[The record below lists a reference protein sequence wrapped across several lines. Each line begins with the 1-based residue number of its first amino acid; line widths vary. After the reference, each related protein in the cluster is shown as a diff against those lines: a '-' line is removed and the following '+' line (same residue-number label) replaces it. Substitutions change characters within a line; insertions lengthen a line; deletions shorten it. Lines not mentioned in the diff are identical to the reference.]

1 MNAAEHLQAADP
13 AGALKA
19 LTDEIKAKPGDSKLR
34 VFMAQLLC
42 VIGQWERALNQL
54 TVAAELDALAI
65 PMKQV
70 YGEAI
75 RCEGL
80 RADVFAG
87 KRTPMIFGQ
96 PDEWLALLL
105 ESLLRQGS
113 GDAAMAEDLRSRA
126 FDAAPASAG
135 TLDGE
140 AFEWLADADMRIGP
154 VLEAFVNGRY
164 YWVPFARLAQIK
176 FDEPEDLRDCVWL
189 PAHLQFENGGEA
201 LALVPTRYPG
211 SEQCEDGALQLAR
224 KTEWRELQPDVWA
237 GWGQRMWS
245 SSIGQDE
252 QGGEH
257 AMLDVREINFS
268 AQPETAEEGA
278 AGTAN
283 TGG

>member
-1 MNAAEHLQAADP
+1 MTRSAELLQAADP

-19 LTDEIKAKPGDSKLR
+19 LTDEIKAKPADSKLR

-42 VIGQWERALNQL
+42 VLGQWERALNQL

-96 PDEWLALLL
+96 PDQWLALLL
-105 ESLLRQGS
+105 ESMLRQGS
-113 GDAAMAEDLRSRA
+113 GEDAMAEDLRARA
-126 FDAAPASAG
+126 FDAAPATPGS
-135 TLDGE
+135 LDGQP
-140 AFEWLADADMRIGP
+140 FEWLADADMRIGP
-154 VLEAFVNGRY
+154 VLEAYVNGRY
-164 YWVPFARLAQIK
+164 YWVPFERLAQIR
-176 FDEPEDLRDCVWL
+176 FEEPEDLRDCVWL
-189 PAHLQFENGGEA
+189 PAHLQFENGGET

-224 KTEWRELQPDVWA
+224 KTEWRELRPEVWA

-245 SSIGQDE
+245 SSGNGDD
-252 QGGEH
+252 GEH
-257 AMLDVREINFS
+257 AMLDVRQIDFT
-268 AQPETAEEGA
+268 QPAEA
-278 AGTAN
+278 ADAATTQGDEA

>member
-1 MNAAEHLQAADP
+1 MTRSAELLQAADP

-34 VFMAQLLC
+34 VFMVQLLC
-42 VIGQWERALNQL
+42 VLGQWERALNQL

-80 RADVFAG
+80 RAEVFAG
-87 KRTPMIFGQ
+87 KRTPMVFGQ

-113 GDAAMAEDLRSRA
+113 GDAAMAEDLRQRA
-126 FDAAPASAG
+126 FDAAPASPG
-135 TLDGE
+135 SIDGQ
-140 AFEWLADADMRIGP
+140 AFDWLADADMRIGP

-164 YWVPFARLAQIK
+164 YWVPFERLAQVK
-176 FDEPEDLRDCVWL
+176 FEEPEDLRDFVWL
-189 PAHLQFENGGEA
+189 PANLLFENGGET
-201 LALVPTRYPG
+201 LALIPTRYPG
-211 SEQCEDGALQLAR
+211 SESCDDGALRLAR
-224 KTEWRELQPDVWA
+224 KTEWRELRPDVWA

-245 SSIGQDE
+245 SSIGE
-252 QGGEH
+252 GSEH
-257 AMLDVREINFS
+257 PMLDVREIAFAPGTSS
-268 AQPETAEEGA
+268 AQASTDAGAEVK
-278 AGTAN
+278 
-283 TGG
+283 GG

>member
-1 MNAAEHLQAADP
+1 MTRSAELLQAADP

-19 LTDEIKAKPGDSKLR
+19 LTDEIKAKPADAKLR

-42 VIGQWERALNQL
+42 VLGQWERALNQL

-105 ESLLRQGS
+105 ESLLRAGT
-113 GDAAMAEDLRSRA
+113 GEAGMAEDLRGRA
-126 FDAAPASAG
+126 FDAAPASPG
-135 TLDGE
+135 TLDGQ
-140 AFEWLADADMRIGP
+140 AFDWLADADMRLGP
-154 VLEAFVNGRY
+154 VLEAYVNGRY
-164 YWVPFARLAQIK
+164 YWVPFERLAKIR
-176 FDEPEDLRDCVWL
+176 FEEPEDLRDCVWL
-189 PAHLQFENGGEA
+189 PANLMFENGGET
-201 LALVPTRYPG
+201 LALVPTRYEG
-211 SEQCEDGALQLAR
+211 SEKCADGALQLAR
-224 KTEWRELQPDVWA
+224 KTEWRELRPEVWA

-245 SSIGQDE
+245 SSIGGE
-252 QGGEH
+252 GEEGGEH
-257 AMLDVREINFS
+257 AMLDVREIDFTPGES
-268 AQPETAEEGA
+268 A
-278 AGTAN
+278 AGDA
-283 TGG
+283 GA